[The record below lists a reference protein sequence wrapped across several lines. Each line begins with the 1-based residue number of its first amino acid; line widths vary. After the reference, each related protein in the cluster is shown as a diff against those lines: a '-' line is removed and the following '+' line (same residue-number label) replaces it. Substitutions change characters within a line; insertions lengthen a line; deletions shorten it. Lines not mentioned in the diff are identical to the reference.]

1 MMSNIYFLD
10 TSYIVALEIK
20 NEDVHSRVL
29 DHWLSLVDQKSQLVT
44 TTYIF
49 DEVVTLL
56 NSRKLHSKAV
66 EVGTLLL
73 ESPDVLLVE
82 IDKVIFEK
90 GWQDFKRYKDK
101 SFSLTDCLSFVVM
114 QERNI
119 TSALTLDIHFQQVG
133 FQVFPIK

>member
-1 MMSNIYFLD
+1 MSNIYFLD

-20 NEDVHSRVL
+20 NEDIHSQVL
-29 DHWLSLVDQKSQLVT
+29 EHWLSLMPQKPNLVT

-56 NSRKLHSKAV
+56 NSRKLHTKAV

-73 ESPDVLLVE
+73 ESPDISLVD
-82 IDKVIFEK
+82 IDKTLFME
-90 GWQDFKRYKDK
+90 GWHDFQKYKDK

-114 QERNI
+114 REKNI
-119 TSALTLDIHFQQVG
+119 INALTLDIHFQQVG
-133 FQVFPIK
+133 FQVFPKK

>member
-1 MMSNIYFLD
+1 MNDIFFLD

-20 NEDVHSRVL
+20 NEDVHNRVL
-29 DHWLSLVDQKSQLVT
+29 AHWLSLASKRPQLIT
-44 TTYIF
+44 TTYVF

-56 NSRKLHSKAV
+56 NSRKLHGKAV

-73 ESPDVLLVE
+73 ESPDILLVD
-82 IDKVIFEK
+82 IDSPLFEQ

-119 TSALTLDIHFQQVG
+119 TNALTLDLHFQQVG
-133 FQVFPIK
+133 FQIFPGK

>member
-20 NEDVHSRVL
+20 NKDVHSRVL
-29 DHWLSLVDQKSQLVT
+29 DHWLSLVAQRPQIVT

-56 NSRKLHSKAV
+56 NSRKLHGKAV

-73 ESPDVLLVE
+73 ESPDILLIE
-82 IDKVIFEK
+82 IDLSLFGR
-90 GWQDFKRYKDK
+90 GWEDFKKYKDK

-119 TSALTLDIHFQQVG
+119 TSALTLDLHFQQVG
-133 FQVFPIK
+133 FQIFPVK

>member
-29 DHWLSLVDQKSQLVT
+29 DHWLSLVDRKSQLVT

-49 DEVVTLL
+49 DEVVTLF

-73 ESPDVLLVE
+73 ESPDILLVE
-82 IDKVIFEK
+82 IDKTIFEK

-101 SFSLTDCLSFVVM
+101 LFSLTDCLSFVVM

>member
-1 MMSNIYFLD
+1 MNDIFFLD

-20 NEDVHSRVL
+20 NEDVHNRVL
-29 DHWLSLVDQKSQLVT
+29 EHWLSLASQRPQLIT

-56 NSRKLHSKAV
+56 NSRKLHGKAV

-73 ESPDVLLVE
+73 ESPDILL
-82 IDKVIFEK
+82 IDIDSSLFER

-119 TSALTLDIHFQQVG
+119 TNALTLDLHFQQVG
-133 FQVFPIK
+133 FQIFPGK

>member
-1 MMSNIYFLD
+1 MSNIYFLD
-10 TSYIVALEIK
+10 TSYIVALEIR
-20 NEDVHSRVL
+20 NEDVHDLVL
-29 DHWLSLVDQKSQLVT
+29 AHWLSLASQRPQLIT

-73 ESPDVLLVE
+73 ESPDILLVE
-82 IDKVIFEK
+82 IDKAIFER
-90 GWQDFKRYKDK
+90 GWQDFKKYKDK

-114 QERNI
+114 QNRSIMN
-119 TSALTLDIHFQQVG
+119 ALTLDIHFQQVG
-133 FQVFPIK
+133 FQIFPVR

>member
-1 MMSNIYFLD
+1 MSDIFFLD

-20 NEDVHSRVL
+20 NEDVHNRVL
-29 DHWLSLVDQKSQLVT
+29 DHWLRLASLRPQLIT

-56 NSRKLHSKAV
+56 NSRKLHGKAV

-73 ESPDVLLVE
+73 ESSDILLVD
-82 IDKVIFEK
+82 IDSSLFER

-114 QERNI
+114 KERNI
-119 TSALTLDIHFQQVG
+119 TNALTLDLHFRQVG
-133 FQVFPIK
+133 FQIFPGK

>member
-1 MMSNIYFLD
+1 MSDIYFLD

-20 NEDVHSRVL
+20 NEDAHSRVL
-29 DHWLSLVDQKSQLVT
+29 NHWLSLASQKPQLVT

-73 ESPDVLLVE
+73 ESSDIAMVE
-82 IDKVIFEK
+82 IDRDLFQK
-90 GWQDFKRYKDK
+90 GWQDFKKYYDK
-101 SFSLTDCLSFVVM
+101 SFSLTDCLSFIVM
-114 QERNI
+114 KQKKI
-119 TSALTLDIHFQQVG
+119 DKALTLDIHFKQVG
-133 FQVFPIK
+133 FQVFPVKL

>member
-1 MMSNIYFLD
+1 MSNIYFLD

-29 DHWLSLVDQKSQLVT
+29 DHWLSLMPQKPNLVT

-56 NSRKLHSKAV
+56 NSRKLHNKAI

-73 ESPDVLLVE
+73 ESPDILLVE
-82 IDKVIFEK
+82 IDQALFAQ
-90 GWQDFKRYKDK
+90 GWQDFKKYKDK

-114 QERNI
+114 REKNI
-119 TSALTLDIHFQQVG
+119 MNALTLDLHFQQVG
-133 FQVFPIK
+133 FQVFPRK